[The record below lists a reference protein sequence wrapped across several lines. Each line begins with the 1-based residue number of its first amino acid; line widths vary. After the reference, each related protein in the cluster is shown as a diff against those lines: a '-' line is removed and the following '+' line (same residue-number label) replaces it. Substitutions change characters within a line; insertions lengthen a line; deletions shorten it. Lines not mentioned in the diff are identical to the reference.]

1 MPDHVLIYLNGK
13 RVIIDG
19 GRAFCTLTEFLREEC
34 SLFGTKVG
42 CGEGDCGACT
52 VLVGQPFEGSLRY
65 RTIAS
70 CLQAMY
76 QLDGTHVVTIEGLT
90 PSEGLSAVQQAMV
103 DHHALQCGYCT
114 PGMVAAL
121 EGLLEAK
128 RPVDMTALRTG
139 LTGNLCR
146 CTGYLPILEAG
157 LAVDH
162 ASVPSLEDRYPSQ
175 EMGLELADR
184 AALPIRVEHDGR
196 VFFSPVNLG
205 DAIAFRAQHSGSL
218 IVAGGTETGLARN
231 RSGSEPPHLLSLS
244 RISELRKIT
253 QERGLLSVGA
263 TVSWTDLQEFV
274 RDRLPL
280 LHALTERFGSPQIRN
295 AGTLVGNIAF
305 GSPVA
310 DSLCLLLVM
319 QAELEVA
326 GPGGMRRVQVDGFH
340 MGPRQTSLAPEEL
353 ITRVIIPLPAANE
366 LVKLYKISK
375 RKEIDTS
382 TFRAAIRI
390 EERGG
395 LIRAAAIAFS
405 GVGPTAV
412 RLPRT
417 ESFLVG
423 QPFSEPT
430 FRRAGEL
437 ARSEV
442 EPISDVRGSSEYRL
456 RLAENVLLKFFHETS
471 VALPEEASVGE

>member
-13 RVIIDG
+13 RVIVRGD
-19 GRAFCTLTEFLREEC
+19 RAFHTLVEFLRDDC
-34 SLFGTKVG
+34 SLTGTKVG

-52 VLVGQPFEGSLRY
+52 VLVGRPFAGSLRY
-65 RTIAS
+65 RAIAS

-90 PSEGLSAVQQAMV
+90 PADGLSPVQQAMV
-103 DHHALQCGYCT
+103 NHHALQCGYCT
-114 PGMVAAL
+114 PGMIAAL

-128 RPVDMTALRTG
+128 QPVDMTALRAG

-157 LAVDH
+157 LALDH
-162 ASVPSLEDRYPSQ
+162 ASVPSLESRYPSH
-175 EMGLELADR
+175 EMARELAAR
-184 AALPIRVEHDGR
+184 AALPIRLEHHDR
-196 VFFSPVNLG
+196 VFFSPLSLD

-218 IVAGGTETGLARN
+218 VVAGGTETGLARN
-231 RSGSEPPHLLSLS
+231 RSGSEPSHLLSLS
-244 RISELRKIT
+244 RISELRQIT
-253 QERGLLSVGA
+253 HEHELLSVGA
-263 TVSWTDLQEFV
+263 SVSWTDLQEFV
-274 RDRLPL
+274 RDTLPL

-295 AGTLVGNIAF
+295 AGTLVGNIAY

-310 DSLCLLLVM
+310 DSLCFLLVM

-326 GPGGMRRVQVDGFH
+326 GPRGKRRVQVDGFH
-340 MGPRQTSLAPEEL
+340 QGRGQTTLAPDEL
-353 ITRVIIPLPAANE
+353 ITKVLIPLPAANE
-366 LVKLYKISK
+366 HVKLYKISK

-395 LIRAAAIAFS
+395 LIQAAAIAFS
-405 GVGPTAV
+405 GVGPNAV

-417 ESFLVG
+417 ESFLAG
-423 QPFSEPT
+423 QMFCEST
-430 FRRAGEL
+430 FRQAGEL
-437 ARSEV
+437 ARSEI

-456 RLAENVLLKFFHETS
+456 RLAGNILLKFFHATS
-471 VALPEEASVGE
+471 LAPPEEAQVGE